1 MWIAP
6 IGQTATQFP
15 QATHFLG
22 SIIIALS
29 VRNRV
34 CFLSAPRAVASAA
47 RATGRLWKSRS
58 LPLAV
63 LKRCMNYRCWKGG
76 KKQPE
81 ISTTFGFKAN
91 IQPYTQIGRL
101 IEDADVVGYLATLID
116 SQLLAE
122 GEILPKQGLDVV

>member
-1 MWIAP
+1 
-6 IGQTATQFP
+6 
-15 QATHFLG
+15 
-22 SIIIALS
+22 
-29 VRNRV
+29 
-34 CFLSAPRAVASAA
+34 
-47 RATGRLWKSRS
+47 
-58 LPLAV
+58 
-63 LKRCMNYRCWKGG
+63 MNYRCWKGG